1 MRTVENVDPE
11 TKTTMDDF
19 AALKRYIEQ
28 TLKIQCGNYKED
40 YIKRRLLSRMRSTN
54 TTNYEEYLRY
64 LRENAPELEILRK
77 ALTINVTE
85 FFRDN
90 DVYES
95 LRKEILPDLFQ
106 KRKRLR
112 IWCAGCSTGEEPYSI
127 AMILSDLVAQNNELT
142 AQIYATDIDKV
153 VLAKAQEG
161 IYSPKAMTKLSE
173 AQIHRHFT
181 KLPDGNFQVKPHLKE
196 FIRFRP
202 HDLMSGVP
210 VSRWLDLI
218 TCRNV
223 TIYFTEAQKDDLAK
237 LYHGALVTDGYY
249 IMGKTEYLGRKVE
262 HLFTAK
268 NSIQKIFVKKE

>member
-1 MRTVENVDPE
+1 
-11 TKTTMDDF
+11 MDDF
-19 AALKRYIEQ
+19 EALKRFIEQ

-64 LRENAPELEILRK
+64 LKANPPELEVLRK

-90 DVYES
+90 DVYDL
-95 LRKEILPDLFQ
+95 LRKEVLPDLFKQ
-106 KRKRLR
+106 RKRLR

-127 AMILSDLVAQNNELT
+127 AMILSELMGQNKELT
-142 AQIYATDIDKV
+142 AQIYATDIDKI

-161 IYSPKAMTKLSE
+161 IYSPKAMVKCSE
-173 AQIHRHFT
+173 TQIHRHFT
-181 KLPDGNFQVKPHLKE
+181 KLPDGNYQVKPHLKE
-196 FIRFRP
+196 LIRFRP
-202 HDLMSGVP
+202 HDLMSGAP

-223 TIYFTEAQKDDLAK
+223 TIYFTESQKDDLAT
-237 LYHGALVTDGYY
+237 LYHGALVDGGYY

-262 HLFTAK
+262 NLFTPK
-268 NSIQKIFVKKE
+268 NSIQKIFVKKG